1 MNGLSFGARITGLAI
16 DPANPSTLYA
26 GTNGVAAPVFKTTD
40 GGANWAA
47 GSNGLT
53 LSGGPGQNVLLTV
66 NALSVSPAAPATLY
80 AATTAGG
87 IFKSTNGGANWA
99 AANTGLQNSAALSV
113 LAHPSNA
120 SNVLAGFNIGGDGF
134 VGKLNASGSLPVY
147 FRYLGGSENEDARG
161 VAVDAAG
168 NAYVTGTTGSADF
181 PVANALQPVKGF
193 AFADAFVTKL
203 SPDGQT
209 LLYSTFLGGS
219 TSETRARRRRQRA
232 GPGARHRADLLERLP
247 ARHPARLDAGH
258 QRRSLR
264 LEAERRR
271 LPAQL
276 LDLLRRR
283 RLRAGHRHRRG
294 RGEQHLRHRQHLQQ

>member
-1 MNGLSFGARITGLAI
+1 MNGLSFGARNTEAHARPGEPLDALRR
-16 DPANPSTLYA
+16 DERSC
-26 GTNGVAAPVFKTTD
+26 
-40 GGANWAA
+40 GARLQDDRRRREYRAA

-161 VAVDAAG
+161 
-168 NAYVTGTTGSADF
+168 
-181 PVANALQPVKGF
+181 
-193 AFADAFVTKL
+193 
-203 SPDGQT
+203 
-209 LLYSTFLGGS
+209 
-219 TSETRARRRRQRA
+219 
-232 GPGARHRADLLERLP
+232 
-247 ARHPARLDAGH
+247 
-258 QRRSLR
+258 
-264 LEAERRR
+264 
-271 LPAQL
+271 
-276 LDLLRRR
+276 
-283 RLRAGHRHRRG
+283 
-294 RGEQHLRHRQHLQQ
+294 